1 MGAMQMQMMVRGFL
15 VYDITGSA
23 ALLGLVSAGSA
34 APILTLALFG
44 GAVADRVE
52 RKRLIQVGQAT
63 VGILAL
69 LIGIA
74 IATDYIEW
82 YHLMIA
88 SLIQGTSWSFLM
100 PARQALIPELVGKNR
115 LTNALALNAAGMS
128 IMTMLAPAV
137 AGVLYTIIGP
147 DNVYF
152 LISGLGFTAF
162 LFTTH
167 LPKTGRVDKVISS
180 TMARDIVAGLAYIRR
195 KSLVLVLLVMG
206 LSTTL
211 LANPFRFIMPV
222 FIVDIY
228 QRDADSMGLMMA
240 VMGAGTLV
248 GALFVASLG
257 QWRRGLLLLGGGFLS
272 GVALLL
278 VAAVPLYYAGVAIML
293 LLGLGDA
300 ARRTL
305 NQSLIMEQVED
316 QYRGRVMSVFM
327 MEHGLMPLGV
337 VPLGIAIEA
346 LGGQVAVGILS
357 GLLLVTVSTIYLTRK
372 DLRDLP

>member
-1 MGAMQMQMMVRGFL
+1 M
-15 VYDITGSA
+15 
-23 ALLGLVSAGSA
+23 
-34 APILTLALFG
+34 
-44 GAVADRVE
+44 ADRVE

-88 SLIQGTSWSFLM
+88 SLVQGTSWSFLM
-100 PARQALIPELVGKNR
+100 PARQALIPDLVGKNR

-137 AGVLYTIIGP
+137 AGVLYTIVGP

-162 LFTTH
+162 LFTAKV
-167 LPKTGRVDKVISS
+167 PKTGRYARATTS

-240 VMGAGTLV
+240 IMGAGTLV

-346 LGGQVAVGILS
+346 LGGQLAVGILS